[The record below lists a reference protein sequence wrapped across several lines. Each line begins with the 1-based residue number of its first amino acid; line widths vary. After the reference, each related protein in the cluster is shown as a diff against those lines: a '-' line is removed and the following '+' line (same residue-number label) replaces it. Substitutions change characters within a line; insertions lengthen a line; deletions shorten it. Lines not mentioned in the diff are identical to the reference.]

1 MVAEDGRELHHVFPL
16 LSFEFVRRV
25 YWVHGNACLAAGK
38 SLCLGGGW
46 IGGRVV
52 TVVVR
57 RRCWGLGVDRT
68 SVHRTGI
75 DGTIVRRTGIDSS
88 SVHGASIGR
97 AAVGGTTVDSSGIR
111 ETSIGNTVVPGTD
124 IGSAVVPGAT
134 CGIHGMGIGGS
145 VVPETAVDKSKKCG
159 RGIDSAVVPETAVDG
174 ASVYGTVGGRISAD
188 GTSVG
193 LSSWATPI
201 LLVVVVVVARSHR
214 SRLSLGCDLSLWLL
228 KIFIVLG

>member
-57 RRCWGLGVDRT
+57 RRWWGLGVDRT

-75 DGTIVRRTGIDSS
+75 DGTIFRRTG
-88 SVHGASIGR
+88 
-97 AAVGGTTVDSSGIR
+97 VDSSGIR
-111 ETSIGNTVVPGTD
+111 ETSN
-124 IGSAVVPGAT
+124 GSAIVPGAT
-134 CGIHGMGIGGS
+134 GGIHGMGIGS
-145 VVPETAVDKSKKCG
+145 S
-159 RGIDSAVVPETAVDG
+159 VVPETAVDG
-174 ASVYGTVGGRISAD
+174 ASVYGTIG
-188 GTSVG
+188 G
-193 LSSWATPI
+193 LSSWACPI
-201 LLVVVVVVARSHR
+201 LLLLLVARSHR

-228 KIFIVLG
+228 KIFIVLD